1 MLNILIV
8 CKEPFLTI
16 ASNLHPEPLPPTNF
30 TLGTTLYPTP
40 QNAGKVVYRDNAENC
55 YKYEAKQVKCP
66 KNKEGPQPIVT
77 PIQHVNIEEKKNESV
92 FTTMGKWMK

>member
-1 MLNILIV
+1 MIIDYIN
-8 CKEPFLTI
+8 PTI
-16 ASNLHPEPLPPTNF
+16 FFVALFVGFFIAYITTPIPEVVIK
-30 TLGTTLYPTP
+30 YPTP
-40 QNAGKVVYRDNAENC
+40 QNAGKVVYRDNADNC

-77 PIQHVNIEEKKNESV
+77 PIQHANIEEKKNESV